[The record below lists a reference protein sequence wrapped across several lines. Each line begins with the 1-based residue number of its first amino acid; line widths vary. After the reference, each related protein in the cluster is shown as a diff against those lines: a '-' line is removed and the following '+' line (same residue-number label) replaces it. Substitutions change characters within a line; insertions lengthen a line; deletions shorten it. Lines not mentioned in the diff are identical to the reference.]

1 MFYILIVIVML
12 GCPLRCSSQP
22 RTPYITQSTCQCLS
36 YLSADILAC
45 LFGTFG
51 EKLTASIP
59 KVIDFLFLRSRI
71 DMNGFNYFVHFGNQ
85 KYHEFSIIIF
95 IIENRGLFMGWG
107 LISKSAKRKYFSIP
121 LYH

>member
-51 EKLTASIP
+51 EKLTAPP
-59 KVIDFLFLRSRI
+59 KLLFKESEQHGIKFIRNTSECFNVGFKLLRVAI
-71 DMNGFNYFVHFGNQ
+71 HYYQIAFIAFN
-85 KYHEFSIIIF
+85 
-95 IIENRGLFMGWG
+95 
-107 LISKSAKRKYFSIP
+107 P
-121 LYH
+121 LLVSVVQAL

>member
-51 EKLTASIP
+51 EKLTASRKTLFTDCYLLVPTILTILTLTSYS
-59 KVIDFLFLRSRI
+59 KYNGIVTNIRVIKSGGVI
-71 DMNGFNYFVHFGNQ
+71 IAAT
-85 KYHEFSIIIF
+85 SIITINACF
-95 IIENRGLFMGWG
+95 L
-107 LISKSAKRKYFSIP
+107 YFARR
-121 LYH
+121 